1 MAKEKST
8 ENLQDKELSLRKE
21 GDANVKKGKTGGK
34 NNRHRRNQNPAQNQG
49 SRGFATKANTGC
61 RPNDWSW
68 YAGNEQ
74 LARLSAEFSY
84 YSRLGIPITKR
95 GKSLTTAQGFTL
107 ECKEGNYNIPGVL
120 VYSILPTIG
129 RNRFAYDTAT
139 VSASSLFSFVNH
151 ALGKKVTSYERS
163 DLFMTTIAAS
173 NIYALYTELLR
184 VYALVRTYEYSGIN
198 RYMPDVVLTALG
210 YDADD
215 FRKHIRDFR
224 QWLVTFADRVSSIIW
239 VPKDINYFKK
249 MQFINQSIFADN
261 NLDIGKAQL
270 YITKLAGY
278 YQWSPTSSETGSSL
292 VMKVYKPSS
301 GSLFTFNTVIE
312 FAEGLLNAMISD
324 QDFCDMAADIRTAY
338 GKENLVSIPE
348 APDDFKMQIEYSLEI
363 LTQLQNAESL
373 DIFDADVLTDFYP
386 KLSVTQSGNIIIS
399 DIVIEANNAGVG
411 SYDIANVMSLI
422 YDKYITVPVA
432 QPTYKDN
439 LVNLQYMIN
448 VPASSVHIYGN
459 TGQDFTVQCA
469 LNASGGILINIKAYT
484 INDTGNVI
492 TTNVQTVFE
501 ASSTGLMTPN
511 RVAQF
516 YESVSV
522 ISAFDFHPA
531 IKRISITYDKSSNK
545 LTVTPLDY
553 CWDFDNMTNIPQE
566 TLEKII
572 NECNLALIMPP
583 IGGFG
588 KNDTFKGVSKSEK

>member
-8 ENLQDKELSLRKE
+8 ENLQDKELSMKKE
-21 GDANVKKGKTGGK
+21 GDANVKKGTTGGK
-34 NNRHRRNQNPAQNQG
+34 KNRRHRNQNPATNQG
-49 SRGFATKANTGC
+49 SRSSANKENAGS

-95 GKSLTTAQGFTL
+95 GKSLITADGFAL
-107 ECKEGNYNIPGVL
+107 ECNEGNYNIPGVL

-198 RYMPDVVLTALG
+198 RYMPDVVLNALG
-210 YDADD
+210 YNVDD

-270 YITKLAGY
+270 YITRLAGY
-278 YQWSPTSSETGSSL
+278 YQWSPTSSQTGSSL
-292 VMKVYKPSS
+292 IMKLYKPSS
-301 GSLFTFNTVIE
+301 GTLFTFNTVVE
-312 FAEGLLNAMISD
+312 FAEGLLNAMVSD

-373 DIFDADVLTDFYP
+373 DIFDPDLLADFYP
-386 KLSVTQSGNIIIS
+386 KLSITQSGNVIIS
-399 DIVIEANNAGVG
+399 DITITSGIAGEG
-411 SYDIANVMSLI
+411 SYNMANIMSLI
-422 YDKYITVPVA
+422 YDKYITVPIA
-432 QPTYKDN
+432 QPNYKDN

-448 VPASSVHIYGN
+448 VPASSVQIYGEAG
-459 TGQDFTVQCA
+459 TDFTVQCA
-469 LNASGGILINIKAYT
+469 LNACGGILINIKAYT

-492 TTNVQTVFE
+492 TTDVQTVFE
-501 ASSTGLMTPN
+501 ATSSGLMTPTD
-511 RVAQF
+511 VSKF

-531 IKRISITYDKSSNK
+531 IKRIAITYDKTSNK
-545 LTVTPLDY
+545 LTVTPLEY

-588 KNDTFKGVSKSEK
+588 KNDTFKGVSKSER